1 MFAGLNDLWYYD
13 RANERNSKYLFA
25 RVYRLWY
32 FAFYLGMDDGRNFRG
47 VFSMH
52 LSHPWV
58 GLAAHSTNHL

>member
-32 FAFYLGMDDGRNFRG
+32 FAFYLSMDGRNFRG
-47 VFSMH
+47 VFQYIY
-52 LSHPWV
+52 LI
-58 GLAAHSTNHL
+58 LE